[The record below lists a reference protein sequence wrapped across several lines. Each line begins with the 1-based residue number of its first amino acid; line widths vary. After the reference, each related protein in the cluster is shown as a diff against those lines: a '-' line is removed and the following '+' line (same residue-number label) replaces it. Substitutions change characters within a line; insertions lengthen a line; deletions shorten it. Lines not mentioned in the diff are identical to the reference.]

1 MLNQLC
7 YIFISLDKV
16 SHTRILN
23 TNIDYALSTNWISLR
38 KMCQLV
44 CERHNFQTRKLR
56 EITVFY
62 AVFCLRFFFFFFF
75 FFFFLGFISMTYIL
89 LIAGPSREECNAT
102 KLPSFL
108 KIWPFSSFYKLCY
121 CCISS
126 VTKLL

>member
-1 MLNQLC
+1 
-7 YIFISLDKV
+7 
-16 SHTRILN
+16 
-23 TNIDYALSTNWISLR
+23 
-38 KMCQLV
+38 MCQLV

-75 FFFFLGFISMTYIL
+75 FFFLRFISMTYIL

-108 KIWPFSSFYKLCY
+108 KI
-121 CCISS
+121 
-126 VTKLL
+126 

>member
-62 AVFCLRFFFFFFF
+62 AVFCLRVFFFFFC
-75 FFFFLGFISMTYIL
+75 FFLRFISMTYIL